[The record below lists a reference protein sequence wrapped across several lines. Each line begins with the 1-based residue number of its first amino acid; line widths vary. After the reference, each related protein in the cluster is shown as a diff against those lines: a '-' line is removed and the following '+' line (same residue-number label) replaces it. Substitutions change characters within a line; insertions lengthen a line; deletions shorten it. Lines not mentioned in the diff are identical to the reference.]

1 MIKNVLDKDPPSEK
15 TWTDQWTPLH
25 WEAHNGHFDICE
37 VLISHMSWKNPG
49 DPTGWTP
56 LHSAAQ
62 NGHLRVV
69 KLILSYFSASK
80 EYPIPYN
87 TYGICRV
94 FWYDMFG
101 FSWIRRL
108 TCLPTS
114 AQRGSKTTRST
125 AVCNL
130 SIHTNKDINQ
140 T

>member
-1 MIKNVLDKDPPSEK
+1 MMKNVLDKDPPSEK

-80 EYPIPYN
+80 EYPIPYS

-101 FSWIRRL
+101 ITPLKLATQYYHEEIR
-108 TCLPTS
+108 
-114 AQRGSKTTRST
+114 T
-125 AVCNL
+125 A
-130 SIHTNKDINQ
+130 IQEFIFDNKVRRNPGLKELYI
-140 T
+140 